1 MLTSYSPT
9 LFEDLWHLIEP
20 YFIPLVLIIL
30 TLMAIILIYLF
41 KKYIKAYITQNNL
54 LPLNKTTMMEVS
66 N

>member
-9 LFEDLWHLIEP
+9 LFEELWSLIEP

-41 KKYIKAYITQNNL
+41 KKYIKAYITKNNL
-54 LPLNKTTMMEVS
+54 LAPNKTTATEVS
-66 N
+66 Y